1 LEWHLKSGGVEIQF
15 NLERGT
21 KSGLL
26 YAPHKT
32 DMVPKVAEY
41 LDGRINCKLIVNGE
55 CILEDQTDKAALE
68 IIGDTDTLIKSV
80 K

>member
-1 LEWHLKSGGVEIQF
+1 MEWHLKSGGIEIQF

-26 YAPHKT
+26 YAPDKT

-41 LDGRINCKLIVNGE
+41 LDGKINCKLMIDGKT
-55 CILEDQTDKAALE
+55 IIEDQSNKAALE
-68 IIGDTDTLIKSV
+68 IIGDTDKLIASV

>member
-1 LEWHLKSGGVEIQF
+1 MEWHLKSGGIEIQF

-26 YAPHKT
+26 YAPDET
-32 DMVPKVAEY
+32 DMVPKVDEY
-41 LDGRINCKLIVNGE
+41 LDGMINCKLIFDGKTV
-55 CILEDQTDKAALE
+55 IEDQSNKAALE
-68 IIGDTDTLIKSV
+68 IIGDTDKLIASV